1 MVFNNTYHMEP
12 VDKTTDVTLNN
23 VEQKTAQKHVNTTT
37 LPDNSKPHFMMR
49 IAGGLID
56 LCCLV
61 LAIFGLF
68 YLLTLSPMGNG
79 LRENKEAMVFIQDK
93 YKVTELVEGSGETYG
108 HKVYENDPAYGA
120 YTTYLVHEADETGY
134 KYVVVDNE
142 TISDEVKAAYKA
154 AVSADETY
162 KNCAFDYNLIQYGIT
177 CLAGFISMGIFLL
190 MVPLLNKRRATLGK
204 LFAGTQLIN
213 SKYFVPAKWYQVLGR
228 FLFQFVVEGAI
239 PYLFLTG
246 VTIIVPILL
255 IPAVLFIITLIDH
268 KNGRTLHDF
277 VSVTKVI
284 DKRTYI
290 PLSEQ

>member
-1 MVFNNTYHMEP
+1 MEP

-23 VEQKTAQKHVNTTT
+23 VEQKAAQKHVNTTT

-79 LRENKEAMVFIQDK
+79 LRENKED
-93 YKVTELVEGSGETYG
+93 
-108 HKVYENDPAYGA
+108 ENDPAYGA
-120 YTTYLVHEADETGY
+120 YSTTTYLVHEADETGY
-134 KYVVVDNE
+134 KYIVVNNE
-142 TISDEVKAAYKA
+142 TISDEVKAAYNA
-154 AVSADETY
+154 ALSADETY
-162 KNCAFDYNLIQYGIT
+162 KNCAFDNNLIQYGIT

-239 PYLFLTG
+239 PYLFLTS
-246 VTIIVPILL
+246 VTIIVPILV

>member
-1 MVFNNTYHMEP
+1 MEP

-23 VEQKTAQKHVNTTT
+23 VEQKPAQKHVNTTN

-108 HKVYENDPAYGA
+108 HKVYENDPTYGL
-120 YTTYLVHEADETGY
+120 YTTYLVHEADESGY
-134 KYVVVDNE
+134 KYVVIDNE
-142 TISDEVKAAYKA
+142 TISDEVIAAYKA
-154 AVSADETY
+154 AVKADETY

-246 VTIIVPILL
+246 VTIILPILL
-255 IPAVLFIITLIDH
+255 IPGVLFIITLIDR

-284 DKRTYI
+284 DKRTFI
-290 PLSEQ
+290 PLSEQQVLYYI

>member
-1 MVFNNTYHMEP
+1 MEN
-12 VDKTTDVTLNN
+12 VEEKTDVTLNN
-23 VEQKTAQKHVNTTT
+23 VEQKPAPKHVNTTT

-56 LCCLV
+56 LCCIV
-61 LAIFGLF
+61 LAIFGLYNLF
-68 YLLTLSPMGNG
+68 AISAMGNG
-79 LRENKEAMVFIQDK
+79 IRENQHAIMYVSDN
-93 YKVTELVEGSGETYG
+93 YKVQELVEGSGETYG
-108 HKVYENDPAYGA
+108 HKVYENDPSYGL
-120 YTTYLVHEADETGY
+120 YTTYVVHEADSTGY
-134 KYVVVDNE
+134 KYVVIDNE

-154 AVSADETY
+154 ALSKDETY
-162 KNCAFDYNLIQYGIT
+162 KNCSFDIRLIQYGIT
-177 CLAGFISMGIFLL
+177 CLSGFISMGIFLL

-213 SKYFVPAKWYQVLGR
+213 SRYFVPAKWYQVLGR
-228 FLFQFVVEGAI
+228 FLFQFFIEGAL

-246 VTIIVPILL
+246 FTIILPILL
-255 IPAVLFIITLIDH
+255 IPGVLFIITLFDR

-284 DKRTYI
+284 DKRTFI